1 MLKKS
6 VEDAIESAE
15 GKRNINGVGVMV
27 CALSR
32 ASFSALN
39 HLIAKT
45 VSRMTLDR
53 TISYIQILRKTH
65 PAMDRLPQELVT
77 YIASFVDREDAQ
89 SDEKT
94 ASQLPA
100 YATLSRKWQLAVES
114 RTFRSLRL
122 KSPELPYFAR
132 VLTDHRR
139 NLLSNLAYDAVLP
152 TYTDN
157 ECAKFETKEDMER
170 NSQAF
175 TYAVHALFQILK
187 SWEVGNAE
195 TKCRELF
202 LYLSDIYSP
211 MDRFHRDM
219 AKYEEDRELYE
230 SDKRSDLWEHR
241 YEHSILQLL
250 EHPKLPTL
258 SCVSSFRL
266 SFIAHRHVEPRS
278 AILLARKLL
287 NLQSITIEL
296 HDNEKKHPHIR
307 QQLRHGMINT
317 PSSVVLDSSVI
328 NLY

>member
-1 MLKKS
+1 
-6 VEDAIESAE
+6 
-15 GKRNINGVGVMV
+15 
-27 CALSR
+27 
-32 ASFSALN
+32 
-39 HLIAKT
+39 
-45 VSRMTLDR
+45 
-53 TISYIQILRKTH
+53 
-65 PAMDRLPQELVT
+65 MDRLPQESVT
-77 YIASFVDREDAQ
+77 HIASFVDCEDDQ
-89 SDEKT
+89 SNEKT
-94 ASQLPA
+94 ASHLPA

-122 KSPELPYFAR
+122 KSPELPYFTR

-187 SWEVGNAE
+187 SWEASNAE
-195 TKCRELF
+195 IESRSLS
-202 LYLSDIYSP
+202 LDLSDIYSP
-211 MDRFHRDM
+211 MDRFHRDS

-258 SCVSSFRL
+258 SCVSSFTL
-266 SFIAHRHVEPRS
+266 SFIAHGHVEPRS
-278 AILLARKLL
+278 AILLAMKLS
-287 NLQSITIEL
+287 NLQSITIGL

-307 QQLRHGMINT
+307 QQLRHGMINM
-317 PSSVVLDSSVI
+317 PSSVVPDSSVI